1 MLPSSHSSSSHF
13 AASVSTKHT
22 LREFCNVQEHLQRQ
36 QRREE
41 ERRQEQ
47 EQEVR
52 AAERAR
58 AAREAPIPERY
69 VPRGVSP
76 SRYDYSSESEDLP
89 LPSLPPARSSRRL
102 ASQIASRP
110 VEAAPAAA
118 AAMPSR
124 RSRSLS
130 PDPVRTAV
138 NHAEPPRHT
147 VVPSPLRRARPN
159 TSPSPPTKRQRR
171 EDAGTDHKRSS
182 QLARDEYRDRDGYR
196 SRNGSR
202 SDVYP
207 TDRHDMERDKR
218 HDAAAVYGDRPGHSS
233 KTESIRQ
240 PDRNSG
246 RSSGRAPYGDRH
258 YGDRDRTRESDRGR
272 YDDRGRDRR
281 EERGS
286 RLRDSAGRHASPAVR
301 YNVHHVNVTNRHA
314 HSRY

>member
-1 MLPSSHSSSSHF
+1 M
-13 AASVSTKHT
+13 
-22 LREFCNVQEHLQRQ
+22 QEHLQRQ
-36 QRREE
+36 QQREQ

-58 AAREAPIPERY
+58 AAREAPVPERY
-69 VPRGVSP
+69 VPRGASP
-76 SRYDYSSESEDLP
+76 SRYDYSSESDDLP
-89 LPSLPPARSSRRL
+89 LPSLPPARNSRRL

-147 VVPSPLRRARPN
+147 LVPSPPRRARPN
-159 TSPSPPTKRQRR
+159 RSPSPPPKRQRR
-171 EDAGTDHKRSS
+171 EVSGTDHKRSS
-182 QLARDEYRDRDGYR
+182 QLAGDEYRNHDGYR

-202 SDVYP
+202 SDAYP
-207 TDRHDMERDKR
+207 ADRHDTERDKR

-233 KTESIRQ
+233 KTESVRQ

-246 RSSGRAPYGDRH
+246 RDIGRAPYGDRH

-272 YDDRGRDRR
+272 YDDRGRERSQHNGDRR
-281 EERGS
+281 EERCS

-301 YNVHHVNVTNRHA
+301 YDVHHVNVTNRHA
-314 HSRY
+314 HSRC